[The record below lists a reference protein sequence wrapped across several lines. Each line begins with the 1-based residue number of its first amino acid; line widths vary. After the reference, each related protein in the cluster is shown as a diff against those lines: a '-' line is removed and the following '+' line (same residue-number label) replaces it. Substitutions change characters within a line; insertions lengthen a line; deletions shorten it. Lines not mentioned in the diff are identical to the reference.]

1 MKPQTRT
8 NATPNRNGY
17 VPSYVPS
24 YIPPPEPPKPPPAPN
39 VEVENNIEIPEQIHV
54 EAASMSDLVEQIIAN
69 AAVLFPGAS
78 VKVTTAFAPPRRSV
92 GSSLIF
98 GGNVCHALLVAPK
111 NEERPTSRYKLLMKG
126 PGVSGIKARP
136 AEQRRQAIAGMLE
149 EVERRVGKE
158 LLRPGA

>member
-54 EAASMSDLVEQIIAN
+54 EAASIMIVPAN